1 MIINTLKCKNYPVK
15 SCAAS
20 VLDDLELEL
29 MSNNVSEALFE
40 RGESLFRENILNGHV
55 TYIQSGLVKIHM
67 KADGGKD
74 YIIKLVKAPAYLG
87 LATIFG
93 DRINNYSATA
103 LVPTTACFIDI
114 DTFKSLIHKNGGFA
128 YEIIADISRNEL
140 LDYKR
145 FAIQSHKQ
153 TPGRI
158 AGVILYFAEKVYQN
172 DCFELPLSRNEIAE
186 LIGISRESVTR
197 ALMTFKK
204 DGIIDIEK
212 HRVHIRKMES
222 LQAIDRSG

>member
-1 MIINTLKCKNYPVK
+1 MKTNALKCKNCPVK

-20 VLDDLELEL
+20 ALSDHELAL
-29 MSNNVSEALFE
+29 MSSNVSEAEFS
-40 RGESLFRENILNGHV
+40 RGEALFKENILNSHV

-67 KADGGKD
+67 NATGGKE
-74 YIIKLVKAPAYLG
+74 YIVKLVKAPAYLG
-87 LATIFG
+87 LSTIFG
-93 DRINNYSATA
+93 DRVNNYSATA
-103 LVPTTACFIDI
+103 LVPTTACYIDI
-114 DTFKSLIHKNGGFA
+114 DTFKSLIHGNGKFA
-128 YEIIADISRNEL
+128 FEIIADISRSDL

-158 AGVILYFAEKVYQN
+158 AGVILYFAEKVYQ
-172 DCFELPLSRNEIAE
+172 DDSFELPLSRNEIAE

-197 ALMTFKK
+197 ALMNLKK

-212 HRVHIRKMES
+212 HRVHILRIDS
-222 LQAIDRSG
+222 LRAIDEAG

>member
-1 MIINTLKCKNYPVK
+1 MVINTLKCKNCPVK

-20 VLDDLELEL
+20 VLEDGELEL
-29 MSNNVSEALFE
+29 MSNNVSEAQFGKGEALFK
-40 RGESLFRENILNGHV
+40 ENILNSHI

-67 KADGGKD
+67 NAAEGKD

-93 DRINNYSATA
+93 DRVNNYSATA

-114 DTFKSLIHKNGGFA
+114 DTFKRLIHKNGGFA

-158 AGVILYFAEKVYQN
+158 AGVILYFAEKVYQDN
-172 DCFELPLSRNEIAE
+172 CFELPLSRNEIAE

-197 ALMTFKK
+197 ALMNLKK
-204 DGIIDIEK
+204 DGIIDIDK
-212 HRVHIRKMES
+212 HHVHILRMDS
-222 LQAIDRSG
+222 LQKIDKVG